1 MRWRNA
7 LDKTTAVVLSL
18 LVHLMFAGLLFM
30 SLEWTPM
37 PLASQPSAD
46 PVKAV
51 VMDEDKVIAELE
63 KLKQEEAEKKALEQ
77 ERIKKLETEAEK
89 ARKNRL
95 EEEQRLAELQKRLNE
110 EKVTHEK
117 TLREKQKEEAER
129 IAKLK
134 RTQQEEQERLNRL
147 EQQKKK
153 LAQEKDQE
161 RLQLEKLAEKKRE
174 EEKRKQEAEAER
186 TRLEAERKQ
195 AEEATRRAEE
205 EKRRIEEQTR
215 IAREAKKVAEEER
228 RKAEL
233 ARQKAEAER
242 KRAEAEQKRA
252 EAEQQRKEE
261 EALLLAQMREEQVA
275 LDSARRTL
283 LDQQQLE
290 YIAQIQS
297 AVENKWIRPASL
309 SKELNTEVLVSQI
322 PGGEVIRVTVTE
334 SSGNVAFDRSVV
346 NAIWK
351 ASPLPL
357 PKDPALFTRNLQFVF
372 DPEN

>member
-18 LVHLMFAGLLFM
+18 LVHLVFAGLLFM

-37 PLASQPSAD
+37 PLTSQPSAD

-117 TLREKQKEEAER
+117 TLREKQKEESER

-147 EQQKKK
+147 EEQKKK
-153 LAQEKDQE
+153 LAQEKEQE

-174 EEKRKQEAEAER
+174 EEKRKQEAEDER

-205 EKRRIEEQTR
+205 EKRRIEEQAR

-233 ARQKAEAER
+233 ARQQ
-242 KRAEAEQKRA
+242 AEAEQKRA

-275 LDSARRTL
+275 LDSARSTL
-283 LDQQQLE
+283 LDQQRVE
-290 YIAQIQS
+290 YIAQIQT